1 MDAPANE
8 PRLTELA
15 QLAGCTGKAGA
26 SAVARVLEL
35 FSGASGHPPREPEE
49 LLVGL
54 REPDDAAVYRISEE
68 LALVFTVD
76 FFAPIVDDPYDYGA
90 VAAANALS
98 DIYAMGGEV
107 ALALNISA
115 FPVDMSE
122 QRLAAI
128 LRGGADKVAEAGGV
142 IAGGH
147 TIIDAE
153 PKYGLCAIGFVHP
166 EQLFAKG
173 GAAVGEL
180 VYLTKPLGT
189 GLITTAAKFEEAA
202 PEHIEAATASMLELN
217 RSAARLA
224 CEVGATAL
232 TDVAGFGI
240 LGHGYELASA
250 SGVGLRLEASTLP
263 LLPGAAEYAYRGVVT
278 GGGGRNREYLAGKVS
293 VEDAVGDDLQHL
305 LFDPQTSGGLLFA
318 VRAAQRDEVER
329 RSAEGGVP
337 VWRIGEVVPGDGVQ
351 VVA

>member
-1 MDAPANE
+1 
-8 PRLTELA
+8 
-15 QLAGCTGKAGA
+15 
-26 SAVARVLEL
+26 
-35 FSGASGHPPREPEE
+35 
-49 LLVGL
+49 
-54 REPDDAAVYRISEE
+54 
-68 LALVFTVD
+68 
-76 FFAPIVDDPYDYGA
+76 
-90 VAAANALS
+90 
-98 DIYAMGGEV
+98 MGGEV

-232 TDVAGFGI
+232 TDVTGFGI

-278 GGGGRNREYLAGKVS
+278 GGGARNREYLAGKVS

>member
-1 MDAPANE
+1 MDATADE

-15 QLAGCTGKAGA
+15 QLAGCTGKAGV
-26 SAVARVLEL
+26 SAIARVLEL
-35 FSGASGHPPREPEE
+35 VTGALGQEPEE

-54 REPDDAAVYRISEE
+54 REPAAAAVYRLNDE

-76 FFAPIVDDPYDYGA
+76 FFAPIVDDAYHYGA

-98 DIYAMGGEV
+98 DIYAMGGAL

-122 QRLAAI
+122 ERMAGI

-153 PKYGLCAIGFVHP
+153 PKYGLCVLGFVHP
-166 EQLFAKG
+166 DQLFAKG
-173 GAAVGEL
+173 GAQPGEV

-189 GLITTAAKFEEAA
+189 GLITTTAKFEEAEA
-202 PEHIEAATASMLELN
+202 EHIEAAIESMSTLN

-232 TDVAGFGI
+232 TDVTGFGI
-240 LGHGYELASA
+240 LGHGHELAAA
-250 SGVGLRLEASTLP
+250 SGAGLRLEASALP
-263 LLPGAAEYAYRGVVT
+263 LLPGAADYAYRGIVT
-278 GGGGRNREYLAGKVS
+278 GGGARNREYLDGKVRID
-293 VEDAVGDDLQHL
+293 DAVGEDFRHL
-305 LFDPQTSGGLLFA
+305 LYDPQTSGGLLFA
-318 VRAAQRDEVER
+318 VAAGQIGEVER

-337 VWRIGEVVPGDGVQ
+337 LWRIGEVVPDEGVT
-351 VVA
+351 VVP

>member
-1 MDAPANE
+1 MDATASE

-15 QLAGCTGKAGA
+15 ALGGCTGKAGA

-35 FSGASGHPPREPEE
+35 FSGVSGHPQREPEE

-54 REPDDAAVYRISEE
+54 REPDDAAVYRLSEE

-76 FFAPIVDDPYDYGA
+76 FFAPIVDDPYEY
-90 VAAANALS
+90 
-98 DIYAMGGEV
+98 GEV

-122 QRLAAI
+122 ERVAGI
-128 LRGGADKVAEAGGV
+128 LRGGADKVAEAGGI

-153 PKYGLCAIGFVHP
+153 PKYGLCVLGFVHP
-166 EQLFAKG
+166 DQLFAKG
-173 GAAVGEL
+173 SASAGEL

-189 GLITTAAKFEEAA
+189 GLITTAAKFEEAEQ
-202 PEHIEAATASMLELN
+202 EHVEAAIASMMALN
-217 RSAARLA
+217 RDAARLA

-232 TDVAGFGI
+232 TDVTGFGI

-250 SGVGLRLEASTLP
+250 SGVRLRLAASSLP
-263 LLPGAAEYAYRGVVT
+263 LLPGAEEYAYRGVVT
-278 GGGGRNREYLAGKVS
+278 GGGARNREYLAGKVTID
-293 VEDAVGDDLQHL
+293 DAVDPDFQHL
-305 LFDPQTSGGLLFA
+305 LFDPQTSGGLLFS
-318 VRAAQRDEVER
+318 VPSQRREEVER
-329 RSAEGGVP
+329 RSAEGGLP
-337 VWRIGEVVPGDGVQ
+337 VWRIGEIVAGDGVT